1 MKGKSLST
9 LLIGLVTILTL
20 TGCLKKNEKNELGI
34 LAKMLPAQRTYLETQ
49 VIPNFEKAYN
59 CKVTVQYY
67 KSAAELKRILEL
79 DAQRSKPTIS
89 LIKTPFEATH
99 QLVNY
104 DLVQPFSNFKN
115 SDDLENDMTAYH
127 DMAKA
132 MGVYKNDYYY
142 IPRKLETRILFY
154 RKSMVKDAL
163 AKFGKHENRIHNQLK
178 SMNGYGLPSG
188 YVLEDDPNEW
198 DFYDIFVIGNIWA
211 NEEYYNGTSGKIAH
225 RGDNYGGTGLFFV
238 DRAFQLGASKD
249 DILAMRGAAITE
261 TYLWE
266 LASIK
271 AGIYNKGIWEDKW
284 RGKNIYN
291 AIKDGKAFMA
301 WFQQIDC
308 FNVHGWEEDPN
319 MPTYL
324 EDPADMGL
332 AVIPKAVS
340 FSLGENG
347 KPLFEGSRKITT
359 GGWWWGV
366 AKKAPKAELAYEFAK
381 YITNRTWNAD
391 ESSNFGMI
399 PVRKDL
405 LLNISETYS
414 MGWVGDIYK
423 TSVQQIKQQVTD
435 SMVIVPRNKKYP
447 QINENY
453 INAFNSLVAGNGR
466 NLALNSAAVRAFLDS
481 QFVPKA
487 KEILG
492 DEFPNART
500 NDSSSENES
509 SEGTSAE

>member
-9 LLIGLVTILTL
+9 LLLGLVTLLTL
-20 TGCLKKNEKNELGI
+20 TGCFKKNQKNELGI

-79 DAQRSKPTIS
+79 DATRSKPTIS
-89 LIKTPFEATH
+89 LVKTPFEATH

-127 DMAKA
+127 DMAKN

-154 RKSMVKDAL
+154 RKSMVEDAL
-163 AKFGKHENRIHNQLK
+163 SKFNKHKSRINRQLK
-178 SMNGYGLPSG
+178 GMNGYGLPNG
-188 YVLEDDPNEW
+188 YALEDDPNQW
-198 DFYDIFVIGNIWA
+198 DFYDIYVVGNIWA
-211 NEEYYNGTSGKIAH
+211 NEVYYNGKSGKIAH

-238 DRAFQLGASKD
+238 DRAFQLGATTD
-249 DILAMRGAAITE
+249 DILAMRGDAVTE

-271 AGIYNKGIWEDKW
+271 SGIYNKGIWEDKW

-291 AIKDGKAFMA
+291 AVKDGKAFMA

-308 FNVHGWEEDPN
+308 FNVHGWPEDPN
-319 MPTYL
+319 MPSYL
-324 EDPADMGL
+324 EDASDLGT

-340 FSLGENG
+340 FSLDANG
-347 KPLFEGSRKITT
+347 KPLFEGNRQITT
-359 GGWWWGV
+359 GGWWWGI

-391 ESSNFGMI
+391 ESSSFGMI

-405 LLNISETYS
+405 LLNISETYE

-423 TSVQQIKQQVTD
+423 TSVQQIKQQVAD

-447 QINENY
+447 QVNENY
-453 INAFNSLVAGNGR
+453 INVFNSLASGKAKNTAVNR
-466 NLALNSAAVRAFLDS
+466 TAVRALLDAK
-481 QFVPKA
+481 FVPKA

-492 DEFPNART
+492 DEFPAAKKAVDKT
-500 NDSSSENES
+500 
-509 SEGTSAE
+509 EGTPAE